1 DNETVVEDYKKSVEV
16 ENVCN
21 KLWEERVAAL
31 VGKRK
36 KKIFQS
42 QEALDEACEAWLEKD
57 SSSQLAV
64 SILKDEEETETI
76 RGLQIR
82 TSGHLRL
89 RNIEANLKFWRNFKL
104 LNYYSPAYLNYYS
117 PDYVV
122 KISDPYRNQWK

>member
-1 DNETVVEDYKKSVEV
+1 M
-16 ENVCN
+16 
-21 KLWEERVAAL
+21 
-31 VGKRK
+31 VGKKK

-42 QEALDEACEAWLEKD
+42 QEALDEACEAWLEKVSSFEQGIKSFYQQTQENSKD

-64 SILKDEEETETI
+64 SILKGEEETETI

-104 LNYYSPAYLNYYS
+104 LNYYSPAY
-117 PDYVV
+117 VA
-122 KISDPYRNQWK
+122 KISDPYRNQWKSRYKLLLL